1 MAPDNACFQA
11 QDFPAGSKLVAVEH
25 PHPPLAPVAATRQRE
40 IVGAWRRHLEQ
51 QVAEGQLSAG
61 SLRPYRRAAEAW
73 LAFLEAHERSDMP
86 GPATVG
92 RFVASYRAGRSAQ
105 TVNLALAALRSCYRF
120 AETAELYPDIAR
132 SARRLRTERR
142 QPMACL
148 EHAEV
153 AQLLALIEGQD
164 LRACRDRALVA
175 VAYGTAVRASSL
187 ASMDVG
193 GVDLAGGTV
202 QHRAKGR
209 RGEPSTAYMPPGASQ
224 AVAVYLRA
232 RHQIAPLDEGQPLW
246 IALDHRAWG
255 ARLSTGGILRV
266 VAALLERAGHRRR
279 FPDGRLV
286 ARGVWGPHA
295 LRRSS
300 LTRVVGEMGLEAG
313 RAVAQHASTE
323 TLRHHYAAVQEDR
336 QMRQAA
342 RLLDIV
348 EPRPA

>member
-1 MAPDNACFQA
+1 MAPDNADFQA
-11 QDFPAGSKLVAVEH
+11 QALGLGSALVIAGHSDQ
-25 PHPPLAPVAATRQRE
+25 PLTPVLATQQRE
-40 IVGAWRRHLEQ
+40 IVDAWLRALEQ
-51 QVAEGQLSAG
+51 QVMEGQLS
-61 SLRPYRRAAEAW
+61 SSSIRPYRRAASTW
-73 LAFLEAHERSDMP
+73 LSYLEAHERTALP
-86 GPATVG
+86 GPSTVG
-92 RFVASYRAGRSAQ
+92 RFVAWYRAGRSAQ
-105 TVNLALAALRSCYRF
+105 TVNLALAALRNCYRF
-120 AETAELYPDIAR
+120 AEAAQMHPDIAR
-132 SARRLRTERR
+132 SALRLRTERR

-153 AQLLALIEGQD
+153 AQILAQIQGDD
-164 LRACRDRALVA
+164 LRACRDRAMVA

-193 GVDLAGGTV
+193 GVDLTGGTV

-209 RGEPSTAYMPPGASQ
+209 RGEPSTAYLPPGAAQ
-224 AVAVYLRA
+224 AVAIYLRA
-232 RHQIAPLDEGQPLW
+232 RHAVAPLDNVQPLW
-246 IALDHRAWG
+246 IALDRRAWG

-300 LTRVVGEMGLEAG
+300 LTRVVGELGLEAA
-313 RAVAQHASTE
+313 RAVAQHSSTE
-323 TLRHHYAAVQEDR
+323 TIRRHYAAVQEDR

-342 RLLDIV
+342 RLLDIAV
-348 EPRPA
+348 PRST